1 MNGPAQ
7 YLHFG
12 FILISL
18 ANLIVIALLIVVFML
33 AVALRRPE
41 KQRLSTIEAVPEPEE
56 AGDRDLQPAG
66 FAMGSDER
74 DRQLSW
80 AGLALALHL
89 LVPGTALQH
98 FAECRCASAGHDG
111 HPHSPARIVS
121 LPALSQSPAIL
132 PRRSSPDLARVL
144 S

>member
-56 AGDRDLQPAG
+56 VGDRDLTETEVHA
-66 FAMGSDER
+66 
-74 DRQLSW
+74 
-80 AGLALALHL
+80 
-89 LVPGTALQH
+89 
-98 FAECRCASAGHDG
+98 
-111 HPHSPARIVS
+111 
-121 LPALSQSPAIL
+121 
-132 PRRSSPDLARVL
+132 
-144 S
+144 